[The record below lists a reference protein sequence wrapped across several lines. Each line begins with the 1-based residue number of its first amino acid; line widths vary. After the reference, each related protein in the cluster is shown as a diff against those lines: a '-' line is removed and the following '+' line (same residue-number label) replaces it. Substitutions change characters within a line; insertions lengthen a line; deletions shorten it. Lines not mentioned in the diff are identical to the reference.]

1 MVFAYALCLFSFL
14 LLKRYFAI
22 LLIPNTKIPK
32 LSKQIETALPQP
44 WAYIDAFIN
53 IFKPIITYLRSF

>member
-1 MVFAYALCLFSFL
+1 MLGAYYHFL

-22 LLIPNTKIPK
+22 LIIPNTKIPK

-44 WAYIDAFIN
+44 WAYINAFIN
-53 IFKPIITYLRSF
+53 IFKPIMT